1 MILKFLKTFLK
12 TELFRISSLNSLN
25 IFFRIVTGLVTSKLL
40 AIYVGPSGMAL
51 VGNLKNF
58 MSSLESVAT
67 LGFQNG
73 IVKYVAEIQDD
84 NEKYKKFITTVF
96 ITLIAVAVTLSVIL
110 FFGAH
115 YFSSYIFGDKTEY
128 QFIVRVMALSLPWY
142 SVSVFLLAVI
152 NGLQQFKR
160 VIWISI
166 IGNLISFVFTLF
178 LVTNFKVIGALLVS
192 VIIPALLFFIAFY
205 FIDNKLVFIKNI
217 RWHIFDIGVIKNLS
231 SYSLMALFSGVMGS
245 LIYLSIR
252 NNMIDKLGI
261 NTAGYWETMSRL
273 SSYYMLFVSTI
284 LTVYFFPRLVIAKNN
299 EESKAVF
306 WSFYK
311 NIIPIFSLGLVC
323 IYFLRYFII
332 NWFLTKEFTPIA
344 DLFLLQLISD
354 FFKVIS
360 LILGYEFL
368 AKKMTKIYLF
378 FEIASYLLLYFLSDF
393 LLSIY
398 GVKGVLMAQFIENAT
413 YFVLL
418 AFYFRK
424 SLF

>member
-1 MILKFLKTFLK
+1 
-12 TELFRISSLNSLN
+12 
-25 IFFRIVTGLVTSKLL
+25 
-40 AIYVGPSGMAL
+40 MAL